1 MCGPGLDLPAAPR
14 PRRPPPP
21 RRRPMRRGRCRP
33 LRPPPRPRG
42 NRSPNPLSGTVFPI
56 RSRLRRLRRKALRP
70 ASRILHRRA
79 RPDPLRL
86 RGQSAKP
93 RNVDHPRSHP
103 VRRTMR
109 ARTGAPGPRGA
120 GFCAVVGRRLPV
132 AGLAGAVWHAI
143 TKPTAA
149 DRHSIA
155 DRTRTVRAF
164 TASSTKPMSR
174 TAGPPPGRTPDH
186 AKPVETRASVIVR
199 PARAR
204 CGVLRPT
211 APPRT
216 ISSPAPGGFRVRYA
230 TPGNSPY
237 TRSGS
242 GPTRESGNFAAGGG
256 CGGAASAGARP
267 RA

>member
-1 MCGPGLDLPAAPR
+1 MRGPGLDLPAAPR

-21 RRRPMRRGRCRP
+21 HRRPMRRGRCRP
-33 LRPPPRPRG
+33 LHPPPLPRG
-42 NRSPNPLSGTVFPI
+42 SRSPNPLSGTVFPV
-56 RSRLRRLRRKALRP
+56 RSRLPRKPLRP
-70 ASRILHRRA
+70 ESRILHRRA
-79 RPDPLRL
+79 RPDPLCL
-86 RGQSAKP
+86 CGPPAMP
-93 RNVDHPRSHP
+93 RNVDHPRPHSTRGTIRP
-103 VRRTMR
+103 
-109 ARTGAPGPRGA
+109 RTGAPGPRAA
-120 GFCAVVGRRLPV
+120 GFCVVVGRRLPV

-143 TKPTAA
+143 SKPTAA

-155 DRTRTVRAF
+155 HRTRTARAF

-186 AKPVETRASVIVR
+186 AKPVETRASAVVR

-204 CGVLRPT
+204 FGVLRPT
-211 APPRT
+211 ARPRT
-216 ISSPAPGGFRVRYA
+216 ISSPAPGGFRARCA